1 MTFPGLKPS
10 YSNLEGSRWDRS
22 KHVPSTNIS
31 RPEAV
36 EAGSSYRIDAVRESA
51 KTPNT
56 LHVKYLERMA
66 LRVEEKIVLVCVRD
80 ILWIQSHGNLL
91 WLHLQAARY
100 EHRMTIK
107 DICTRLDPD
116 HFLRVHRNAIVNLDH
131 VVEFDLPRCGNAFV
145 HLRNGKTLP
154 ISRTGRLVLRR
165 SLLSQS
171 YASAATDDS

>member
-10 YSNLEGSRWDRS
+10 YSNLEESRWDRS
-22 KHVPSTNIS
+22 KHVPSRNIS
-31 RPEAV
+31 RPEAI
-36 EAGSSYRIDAVRESA
+36 EAGSAFRIDSVRESA
-51 KTPNT
+51 KAPNT
-56 LHVKYLERMA
+56 LHAKYLERMA
-66 LRVEEKIVLVCVRD
+66 LRVEDKIVLVCVRD
-80 ILWIQSHGNLL
+80 ILWIQSHRNLL
-91 WLHLQAARY
+91 WLYLQGARY

-131 VVEFDLPRCGNAFV
+131 VMEFDLPRCGNAFV

-171 YASAATDDS
+171 YASAGTDDS

>member
-1 MTFPGLKPS
+1 
-10 YSNLEGSRWDRS
+10 
-22 KHVPSTNIS
+22 VPSNNIA
-31 RPEAV
+31 RPEAI
-36 EAGSSYRIDAVRESA
+36 EAEPAYRIDSVRESA
-51 KTPNT
+51 KAPNT
-56 LHVKYLERMA
+56 LHAKYLERMA
-66 LRVEEKIVLVCVRD
+66 LRVEDKIVLVCVRD

-91 WLHLQAARY
+91 WLHLQAAKY

-131 VVEFDLPRCGNAFV
+131 VTEFDLPRCGNASV

-154 ISRTGRLVLRR
+154 ISRTGRVVLRR

-171 YASAATDDS
+171 HASACADDS